1 MATPRRE
8 DDMANYQAIVIGSG
22 AGGLSA
28 ALSLTRNGLSVLL
41 LEAMPSLGG
50 YMNPFRRRQYTFD
63 TGLYYLGQL
72 GKGEPFWNLLDAL
85 GIADTVDFVELDPD
99 GFDRYVFPDYEF
111 RLCKGKE
118 RFREKLLRD
127 FPREERGIN
136 KFFGVFDRILK
147 AIGASMSL
155 KGGPLRMLGFLLKHP
170 VMLKYSRVPYQKLLD
185 EVTSDRRLQA
195 VLTGHCITYGLPPA
209 RASVIIALDVLNHF
223 VNGAYYPKGGSGA
236 IRDAFVRA
244 LHSNGAEM
252 KTGSRVVR
260 IEKRGNEFQVETEAG
275 ERHTAGVVIS
285 NADPV
290 ITLGKLIDP
299 QLVPAKIQKKVR
311 LLRPS
316 IGAFYAFIGTDLDLH
331 PLGITSAN
339 IHHYEQF
346 DMNRIYEVIRTS
358 TLPEK
363 ILHYLI
369 TSPSVKDPDGGHAP
383 RNRHTVEIVTLVDYH
398 GFEKWS
404 NSSSLKRGDEYKA
417 LKERIGE
424 GLVKAAE
431 RYIPNLSRHLDCFEY
446 ATPLTNEYW
455 VNAVKG
461 GCFGPEQTPD
471 QVGPGRFSS
480 FTAGIEGLFLIG
492 AGTLGGGIMPCVA
505 SGVLAGAKAA
515 SLLGLKLR
523 EIR

>member
-1 MATPRRE
+1 MTKPLSGGRRE

-72 GKGEPFWNLLDAL
+72 GKGEPFWNLLEAL
-85 GIADTVDFVELDPD
+85 GIADTVGFVELDPD
-99 GFDRYVFPDYEF
+99 EIDRYVFPDYEF
-111 RLCKGKE
+111 RRCKGKE
-118 RFREKLLRD
+118 RFREKLFKD
-127 FPREERGIN
+127 FPREERGLN
-136 KFFGVFDRILK
+136 KFFGVFDKLLK
-147 AIGASMSL
+147 AIDTSMSL
-155 KGGPLRMLGFLLKHP
+155 KGGLLRMLGFLLKHP

-185 EVTSDRRLQA
+185 EVTSDKRLQA
-195 VLTGHCITYGLPPA
+195 VLTGHCIDYGLPPT

-223 VNGAYYPKGGSGA
+223 LNGAYYPKGGSGA
-236 IRDAFVRA
+236 FRDAFVSA
-244 LHSNGAEM
+244 LRRNGAEM
-252 KTGSRVVR
+252 KTNSRVVR
-260 IEKRGNEFQVETEAG
+260 IEKRGNEFQVETETG
-275 ERHTAGVVIS
+275 EQHTARVVIS

-316 IGAFYAFIGTDLDLH
+316 IGAFYAFIGTDLDL
-331 PLGITSAN
+331 PALGISSAN

-346 DMNRIYEVIRTS
+346 DINRIYEGIRSS
-358 TLPEK
+358 TLQEK
-363 ILHYLI
+363 ILHYLM

-383 RNRHTVEIVTLVDYH
+383 PNHHTVEIVTLVDYH
-398 GFEKWS
+398 VFEKWS
-404 NSSSLKRGDEYKA
+404 NSPSLKRGDEYKA

-431 RYIPNLSRHLDCFEY
+431 RYIPNLSGHLDCVEY

-461 GCFGPEQTPD
+461 GCLGPEQTPD

-480 FTAGIEGLFLIG
+480 FTAGIEGLFLVG
-492 AGTLGGGIMPCVA
+492 AGTIGGGIMPCVA

-515 SLLGLKLR
+515 SLLGLKL
-523 EIR
+523 